1 MPTSDEPQ
9 PDADITEQPE
19 RTEAPKE
26 PSYVTRDELNGLR
39 DAILGTVRE
48 TVRESVHALRAET
61 ATTKTAP
68 VIEDVTDAEIEAQ
81 LAEGKPVTHLI
92 RKAAKAEA
100 ARAVNAMRDT
110 DVTPFRNLGS
120 AAVRDLVMDRASE
133 KMPLR
138 DNTVFQREVKPL
150 IDRAIANLPEE
161 GQLSLGAIMG
171 VYDFTMGRIQRE
183 SPKVWEAIEA
193 ENRERKLRS
202 ANTGD
207 GGQTGGSSIGRAAAN
222 SAKPRDL
229 EDVVGDGG
237 VAALADLG
245 GNRGGRPSGRT
256 YDEFAKSLG
265 YTPDQY
271 RRMLELEEKA
281 KTMTTEEYLAA
292 IKEGSA

>member
-1 MPTSDEPQ
+1 MPTSDEQ
-9 PDADITEQPE
+9 PPVADDTTPPADP
-19 RTEAPKE
+19 TPPVEAPI
-26 PSYVTRDELNGLR
+26 TRAELAGLR
-39 DAILGTVRE
+39 DTILGTVRE
-48 TVRESVHALRAET
+48 TIGESMRALRADR
-61 ATTKTAP
+61 ATPPAAP

-150 IDRAIANLPEE
+150 IDRAIQNLPEE

-171 VYDFTMGRIQRE
+171 VYDFTIGRMQRE
-183 SPKVWEAIEA
+183 NPKVWEAIEA

-202 ANTGD
+202 SGAPSD
-207 GGQTGGSSIGRAAAN
+207 GGQTGGSAVGRTAA
-222 SAKPRDL
+222 SPVKPRDL

-237 VAALADLG
+237 IAALADLG
-245 GNRGGRPSGRT
+245 GNRSGRPSGKS

-265 YTPDQY
+265 YKPEQY